1 MPSKISEYFN
11 RVANNQDSNILP
23 KVNAAIILGY
33 LSTPFLEGVP
43 HINKI
48 INQTPRLGLISK
60 AFEKIIKSIQRN
72 DSLRI
77 AAAVKDI
84 FNSLTKPVEDLY
96 LNRNIVV
103 AATNTAEAIEE
114 TLELKH
120 YENLADGPKQALQM
134 FKKVFSNLKNIQ
146 KEDLSIEYL
155 RKSGVFTVGT
165 VLAGG
170 ISYIGTL
177 IKNNPLAITGRFFQ
191 NYLSDF
197 DKFISNNAD
206 RNYSGFGFFLESI
219 FDPII
224 RLTKNKI
231 PQSMTKILLAA
242 QYAINWAS
250 VSLANRSQAAEHN
263 DQLPKI
269 YKKPLDYIKN
279 ASLRLLEA
287 LNPYAILEKS
297 NIIHA

>member
-1 MPSKISEYFN
+1 MPAKITKYLSK
-11 RVANNQDSNILP
+11 VANNQDSDILP
-23 KVNAAIILGY
+23 KINAAVILGY

-77 AAAVKDI
+77 AAAIKDI

-114 TLELKH
+114 TLQLKDAT

-146 KEDLSIEYL
+146 KE
-155 RKSGVFTVGT
+155 
-165 VLAGG
+165 
-170 ISYIGTL
+170 
-177 IKNNPLAITGRFFQ
+177 N
-191 NYLSDF
+191 
-197 DKFISNNAD
+197 
-206 RNYSGFGFFLESI
+206 
-219 FDPII
+219 
-224 RLTKNKI
+224 
-231 PQSMTKILLAA
+231 
-242 QYAINWAS
+242 
-250 VSLANRSQAAEHN
+250 
-263 DQLPKI
+263 
-269 YKKPLDYIKN
+269 
-279 ASLRLLEA
+279 
-287 LNPYAILEKS
+287 LNI
-297 NIIHA
+297 